1 MSLGERLATV
11 RKQKGFS
18 QKDLAIMLFVSDNT
32 ISGWE
37 TGRTKP
43 KIEMLDKLCG
53 IFDCSLDYLIFDNQ
67 NRIVTND
74 KYLVFLK
81 SIDENKK
88 VLLIYDSQNE
98 GFVQRIICP
107 KKLLYVHNQLYCAA
121 FCELRKDMRLF
132 SLEHVKEFRLSEDQF
147 DV

>member
-1 MSLGERLATV
+1 MNLGERLATV

-18 QKDLAIMLFVSDNT
+18 QKDLAVMLFVSVNT

-43 KIEMLDKLCG
+43 KIEMLGKLCG
-53 IFDCSLDYLIFDNQ
+53 ILDCSLDYLILGNQ
-67 NRIVTND
+67 NRIITDD

-81 SIDENKK
+81 SIDENRK
-88 VLLIYDSQNE
+88 VWLVYNSQSE
-98 GFVQRIICP
+98 GLVQRIICP

-121 FCELRKDMRLF
+121 FCELRKEMRLF
-132 SLEHVKEFRLSEDQF
+132 SFERIKECRLLEDRF